1 MIDYK
6 NHEDKVSQNL
16 SIKRHFVFINKLS
29 CDQQNGTKSIFKIIA
44 IREAKEVP
52 NTYLPEFVFIDITN
66 GF

>member
-44 IREAKEVP
+44 IREVKEV
-52 NTYLPEFVFIDITN
+52 TYLPEFVFIDITN

>member
-1 MIDYK
+1 M
-6 NHEDKVSQNL
+6 
-16 SIKRHFVFINKLS
+16 FINKLS

-52 NTYLPEFVFIDITN
+52 STYLPEFVFIDITN